1 GWNDSNAN
9 LTNLVEPAFG
19 RFVEILRAEPK
30 PDRGLRALLGR
41 LEELAD
47 YGFFDV
53 VESPECLCEFVETL
67 PGGLRCEADRE
78 RPLAV

>member
-1 GWNDSNAN
+1 MERGWNNSNAN

-53 VESPECLCEFVETL
+53 VESPGVPVRVRRDFA
-67 PGGLRCEADRE
+67 GRSSMRS
-78 RPLAV
+78 